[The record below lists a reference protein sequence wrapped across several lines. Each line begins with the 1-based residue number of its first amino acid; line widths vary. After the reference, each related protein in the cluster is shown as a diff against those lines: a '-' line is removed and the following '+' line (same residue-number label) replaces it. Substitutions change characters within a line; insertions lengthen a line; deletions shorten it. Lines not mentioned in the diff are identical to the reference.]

1 MKILIGYDGS
11 ASANAA
17 IADLPRAGLPAEAD
31 LCIISASEV
40 VLPPPLSFTMPT
52 NGTLELQGILEENA
66 LGLAREAAEKIRLLF
81 PEWKI
86 DLRVHAGSPANA
98 IIDLAD
104 EWRPDL
110 IILGSHGR
118 SRLGRLILGSV
129 SQAVLN
135 EAHCSVRI
143 VHGEEVEPPAA
154 PEGGP
159 LRLLVGIDGSDLAEQ
174 VVEGIV
180 ERHWPPGTIVR
191 LLNADFNISP
201 VATGHILVA
210 ITNWV
215 AVERTRIAAAVES
228 ARRRLEAAGLVVE
241 TVTKPGDPREL
252 LLAEAE
258 TWHPHTIFVG
268 ARDLTRGG
276 RLRLGSVSA
285 AVATRATRPVE
296 VVRRPR
302 S

>member
-17 IADLPRAGLPAEAD
+17 IADLSRAGLPAEAD
-31 LCIISASEV
+31 LRIISTSEI
-40 VLPPPLSFTMPT
+40 VLPPPLSFTLPS

-66 LGLAREAAEKIRLLF
+66 LGLARQAAEQVRSIF
-81 PEWKI
+81 PNWKI
-86 DLRVHAGSPANA
+86 ELRVHAGSPASA

-104 EWRPDL
+104 EWKPDL

-118 SRLGRLILGSV
+118 SRLGRIILGSV

-143 VHGEEVEPPAA
+143 VHGEDAGSGSLAED
-154 PEGGP
+154 GP
-159 LRLLVGIDGSDLAEQ
+159 VRLLVGIDGSDLSEE
-174 VVEGIV
+174 VVREIAR
-180 ERHWPPGTIVR
+180 RHWPSGTIVR

-201 VATGHILVA
+201 VATGHILELV
-210 ITNWV
+210 TNWV
-215 AVERTRIAAAVES
+215 AVERIRIAAALES
-228 ARRRLEAAGLVVE
+228 ARQHLEASGLVVE
-241 TVTKPGDPREL
+241 TIVKPGDPRQL

-258 TWHPHTIFVG
+258 QWQPQTIFVG

-285 AVATRATRPVE
+285 AIATRAHGAVE
-296 VVRRPR
+296 VVRHPL
-302 S
+302 